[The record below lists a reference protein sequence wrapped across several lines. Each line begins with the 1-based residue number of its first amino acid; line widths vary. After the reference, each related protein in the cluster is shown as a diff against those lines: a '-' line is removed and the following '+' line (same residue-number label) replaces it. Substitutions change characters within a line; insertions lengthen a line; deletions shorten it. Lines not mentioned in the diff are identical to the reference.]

1 MLVSKLENKSIDS
14 RKLEKY
20 GFVKSGNAFVY
31 SVVICGG
38 QMEVLV
44 TIQDGKMYADVFDNE
59 TGEKYVLFYVESAG
73 GAFVGRVRDEYEKV
87 ISRIFEQCFDST
99 VYRTGQTNAVLKYI
113 EGKYGI
119 TPEFPWNDE
128 NGIVRHGTGGKWFG
142 AFLKVSAKKLG
153 IDSSEIL
160 EVLNVK
166 MKPEDVKDKVD
177 GKHIFAAYHMNK
189 KHWITIPFGDY
200 VKTEEICRIIDD
212 SFVLT
217 KNQKKIKGM

>member
-119 TPEFPWNDE
+119 RLE
-128 NGIVRHGTGGKWFG
+128 NELICRKGEKNEYGQFMYFEPITFVPFDLD
-142 AFLKVSAKKLG
+142 AIEASQ
-153 IDSSEIL
+153 
-160 EVLNVK
+160 LNETEK
-166 MKPEDVKDKVD
+166 
-177 GKHIFAAYHMNK
+177 AWLNAYHK
-189 KHWITIPFGDY
+189 EVYEKIAPLLTA
-200 VKTEEICRIIDD
+200 EEAEWLKEYTRSI
-212 SFVLT
+212 
-217 KNQKKIKGM
+217 